1 MRYFLDTS
9 ALVKIYHKE
18 EGSENVLDVYK
29 RENMNISEL
38 SIVEFLST
46 VYRKYREKEIDE
58 LTLNAIWSKFN
69 EDLETRYDV
78 IPFSSIIIDKACNLI
93 HKHGGSKSLRTLD
106 SLQLTFFLIYFLFQ
120 LFLMMELFF
129 PLKKSLVAIDKKIFF
144 YALIRDSWKLH

>member
-1 MRYFLDTS
+1 MTYFLDTS

-46 VYRKYREKEIDE
+46 AYRKHREKEIDE
-58 LTLNAIWSKFN
+58 LTLNAVWSKFN
-69 EDLETRYDV
+69 EDLETQYDV
-78 IPFSSIIIDKACNLI
+78 IPFSAIIIEKACDLI

-106 SLQLTFFLIYFLFQ
+106 SLQLAFFLIYCDRQEDIFLCADKR
-120 LFLMMELFF
+120 LLEI
-129 PLKKSLVAIDKKIFF
+129 AIAEGVLIMD
-144 YALIRDSWKLH
+144 ALAPFENSEK